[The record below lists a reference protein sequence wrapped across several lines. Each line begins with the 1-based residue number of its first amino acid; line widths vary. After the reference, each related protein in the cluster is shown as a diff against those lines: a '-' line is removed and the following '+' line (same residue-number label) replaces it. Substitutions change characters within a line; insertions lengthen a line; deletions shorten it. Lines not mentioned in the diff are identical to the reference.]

1 MVKISFV
8 CKKEVSQLVQK
19 YLKNISLE
27 ISDNIN
33 NETIVIIQINNLDD
47 LNKAKELKNKYQCQL
62 ICIIDKVDLVFEV
75 MDLNPV
81 SIWRL
86 SALKRD
92 CLMLLKLAEYRL
104 IEFKSGSNRIVVST
118 KDIIYLES
126 WQHYL
131 MVHTVNATFKTRKRI
146 SKASQELSGDGF
158 IQIHKSY
165 LVNKRFIKTI
175 EKNTCCLKNGIELP
189 IGKKYQCLKI

>member
-86 SALKRD
+86 S
-92 CLMLLKLAEYRL
+92 
-104 IEFKSGSNRIVVST
+104 
-118 KDIIYLES
+118 
-126 WQHYL
+126 
-131 MVHTVNATFKTRKRI
+131 
-146 SKASQELSGDGF
+146 
-158 IQIHKSY
+158 
-165 LVNKRFIKTI
+165 
-175 EKNTCCLKNGIELP
+175 
-189 IGKKYQCLKI
+189 